1 MTYKNRENYVNAP
14 LALVTVEIK
23 LNYDPRANL
32 PAVRDEFGLAVRP
45 EFPVLSVENVVNF
58 SLQLPAGTSEQ
69 QIIPQMRATN
79 AARTA
84 TVALNPNSMQLTVLG
99 EAYQG
104 YESFAPILQTCLDAL
119 EAVLPDAG
127 IERLGIRFLNEV
139 RVAGAVNTAE
149 DWSRWV
155 NAALVAPTGA
165 FEDGESLQVRGNTV
179 FASGDDCQVN
189 FQWGDFEGRTVV
201 ADDLPLAKP
210 ERESSKFFILDVDS
224 AWQAPEY
231 TVLSAGDMARRI
243 DALHTPIGSIFQWAI
258 TEESREVFRGNINV

>member
-84 TVALNPNSMQLTVLG
+84 TVALNPSSVQLIVLG
-99 EAYQG
+99 VG
-104 YESFAPILQTCLDAL
+104 YH
-119 EAVLPDAG
+119 V
-127 IERLGIRFLNEV
+127 
-139 RVAGAVNTAE
+139 
-149 DWSRWV
+149 
-155 NAALVAPTGA
+155 
-165 FEDGESLQVRGNTV
+165 
-179 FASGDDCQVN
+179 
-189 FQWGDFEGRTVV
+189 
-201 ADDLPLAKP
+201 
-210 ERESSKFFILDVDS
+210 
-224 AWQAPEY
+224 
-231 TVLSAGDMARRI
+231 
-243 DALHTPIGSIFQWAI
+243 
-258 TEESREVFRGNINV
+258 